1 MSDDDIDKAVKE
13 AAEFE
18 AQDKKRKEAIDTRNE
33 ADAMVFQTE
42 KAIQDVGDKLDAAD
56 KAAVE
61 ADVQALKDILAK
73 SAPEETSEAQVAE
86 IKAAQEKMMESAQ
99 KLFAKMYEA
108 QNPQGGA
115 GQAGPGP
122 DMGGTSQGGNEAGY
136 GDDVVDADY
145 KEV

>member
-1 MSDDDIDKAVKE
+1 
-13 AAEFE
+13 
-18 AQDKKRKEAIDTRNE
+18 
-33 ADAMVFQTE
+33 MVFQVE
-42 KAIQDVGDKLDAAD
+42 NALKEAGDKIDAND

-61 ADVQALKDILAK
+61 ADLNALKDLLSQTAT
-73 SAPEETSEAQVAE
+73 AEEMTDSQVAD

-122 DMGGTSQGGNEAGY
+122 DMGGASQGGNLSLIHI
-136 GDDVVDADY
+136 
-145 KEV
+145 

>member
-1 MSDDDIDKAVKE
+1 
-13 AAEFE
+13 
-18 AQDKKRKEAIDTRNE
+18 
-33 ADAMVFQTE
+33 
-42 KAIQDVGDKLDAAD
+42 
-56 KAAVE
+56 
-61 ADVQALKDILAK
+61 
-73 SAPEETSEAQVAE
+73 
-86 IKAAQEKMMESAQ
+86 MMESAQ